1 MCAFEIFRSELEW
14 DRGIVVICVAVLD
27 VQIKKANVRDSSTRQ

>member
-27 VQIKKANVRDSSTRQ
+27 VQIKKGQC